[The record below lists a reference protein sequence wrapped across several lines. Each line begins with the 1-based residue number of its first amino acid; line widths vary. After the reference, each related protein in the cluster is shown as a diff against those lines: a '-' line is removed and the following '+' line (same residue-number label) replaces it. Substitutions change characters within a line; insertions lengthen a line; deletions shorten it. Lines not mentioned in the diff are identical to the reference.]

1 MKFIDYLYSIIFIP
15 LFTVMLIMTHETDVK
30 IVLAISIVILS
41 ILTGYSLGLNRRDK
55 NETLDR

>member
-30 IVLAISIVILS
+30 IVLSISIVILS